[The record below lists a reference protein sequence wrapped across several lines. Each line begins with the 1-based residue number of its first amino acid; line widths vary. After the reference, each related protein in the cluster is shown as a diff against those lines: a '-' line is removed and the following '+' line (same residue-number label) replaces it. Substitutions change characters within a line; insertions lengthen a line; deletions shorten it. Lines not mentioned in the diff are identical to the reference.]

1 MNKIVNQI
9 VILNGGKGSRVKS
22 IASGKPKCLIDI
34 NNKPFLYR
42 QLKLIKKNNVKNV
55 VICCAYKSE
64 MIINEI
70 EKKYIK
76 DLKLNIKISTEK
88 KTLGTGGAILNAYKY
103 LEDNFFIIY
112 GDSWLKVN
120 FNKVAK
126 KFIDSKKNGL
136 MTLIKSSLVKNHKP
150 NVKIEKNTIIAYKK
164 NSIIKDFKFIDYGL
178 IILKKNVLLSF
189 KKNLKTNKF
198 DLNRI
203 IKNLIINNN
212 LSNYNVDNQFYT
224 IGTPK
229 DIKAIKK
236 IFK

>member
-55 VICCAYKSE
+55 VICCGFKSE
-64 MIINEI
+64 IIINEI
-70 EKKYIK
+70 KKKYIK

-88 KTLGTGGAILNAYKY
+88 KPLGTGGAILNAYKY

-112 GDSWLKVN
+112 GDSWFKVN

-126 KFIDSKKNGL
+126 KIYL
-136 MTLIKSSLVKNHKP
+136 
-150 NVKIEKNTIIAYKK
+150 
-164 NSIIKDFKFIDYGL
+164 
-178 IILKKNVLLSF
+178 F
-189 KKNLKTNKF
+189 KKKWINDINKKF
-198 DLNRI
+198 T
-203 IKNLIINNN
+203 
-212 LSNYNVDNQFYT
+212 S
-224 IGTPK
+224 
-229 DIKAIKK
+229 
-236 IFK
+236 